1 MIFLIINCI
10 ACFFIGAVAGAAGE
24 KWYRL
29 PLMVFGPFL
38 SAYLI
43 YWILVLYT
51 GTNINDNVHS
61 WRWIY
66 IITWALPGYLALGFG
81 YFVGRGDFEEKSND
95 NS

>member
-10 ACFFIGAVAGAAGE
+10 PCFFIGAVAGAAGE

-38 SAYLI
+38 SAYLL
-43 YWILVLYT
+43 YWLLVFLRGGDQSGEYAAWS
-51 GTNINDNVHS
+51 GV
-61 WRWIY
+61 Y

-81 YFVGRGDFEEKSND
+81 YSVGQGDFEEKSN
-95 NS
+95 